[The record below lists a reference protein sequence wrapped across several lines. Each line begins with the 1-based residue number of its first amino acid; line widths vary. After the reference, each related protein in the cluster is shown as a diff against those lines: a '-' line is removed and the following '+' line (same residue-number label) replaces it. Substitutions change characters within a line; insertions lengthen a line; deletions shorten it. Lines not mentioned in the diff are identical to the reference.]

1 MPEPGK
7 DSRSCGY
14 TIRLLR
20 SGCGWYGVLLDDALN
35 ATPFSSTEELWKL
48 LEQVDRNGQSSEST
62 LEQLRRAA
70 DTDYLTGVLNRRG
83 LEQAIERM
91 GQNAC
96 DAALFLDIDDFKRVN
111 DRLGHDA
118 GDQVLQQVAAA
129 VRGCVRRDDMVAR
142 VGGDEFVILF
152 RSMGTVRALGARAQ
166 EILTAVAELESGV
179 TVSVGAAFGPGLGNE
194 ALIHWADQAMYQVKT
209 NGKDGF
215 AVWRGESEHNGAGP

>member
-7 DSRSCGY
+7 NRRGCDY

-20 SGCGWYGVLLDDALN
+20 SDSGWHGVLLDDALN
-35 ATPFSSTEELWKL
+35 ATPFSSVEELWRL
-48 LEQVDRNGQSSEST
+48 LNQAGQSGEST

-83 LEQAIERM
+83 LEQAMGQM
-91 GQNAC
+91 GQNTC

-111 DRLGHDA
+111 DQLGHEA

-152 RSMGTVRALGARAQ
+152 RSMGTERALGARAR
-166 EILTAVAELESGV
+166 EILTAVAALECGV
-179 TVSVGAAFGPGLGNE
+179 TVSIGATFGPELEGE
-194 ALIHWADQAMYQVKT
+194 ALIRLADQAMYQVKT